1 MAQMLINKDKLYFL
15 GLQDD
20 WTYVCGFVLV
30 LAKVVVEDLEGLG
43 FNLFVELVFA
53 VVFVFNETAD

>member
-1 MAQMLINKDKLYFL
+1 MLIYKGKLYFG

-30 LAKVVVEDLEGLG
+30 LGKVVVEDLEGLG